1 MKTRAHTNRILEMID
16 EGLISEGEVL
26 KDLFL
31 HLSEYDVASF
41 YDDVIDPKVN
51 GVFYDE

>member
-1 MKTRAHTNRILEMID
+1 MKTRVHTNRILEMIN

-26 KDLFL
+26 KELLL

-41 YDDVIDPKVN
+41 YDGVINPKVN
-51 GVFYDE
+51 GVFVDE